1 MSFFCIYVEFIQ
13 KQSEDLGAITLGKW
27 HLSGR
32 KQGRYLCI
40 KVEKEGKP
48 IWHSVCQ
55 CVMKISAV
63 SIWSLVPPGPTENST
78 DYFILEV
85 GETFISLQPLFAEDY
100 FWGCLISTLVSCISN
115 WSGNSVSSQGQKD
128 LGCHNKVSCTNQR
141 CAEGKWCRRA
151 SELPSTDSLLGDGNG
166 RKLGKSVPEKSSS
179 LRKVD
184 LQMEALSWPLRQ
196 SPFQCC
202 IGPRLDNFPTDRW
215 REPNSHPEYVS

>member
-1 MSFFCIYVEFIQ
+1 M
-13 KQSEDLGAITLGKW
+13 A
-27 HLSGR
+27 
-32 KQGRYLCI
+32 
-40 KVEKEGKP
+40 
-48 IWHSVCQ
+48 Q
-55 CVMKISAV
+55 CVSLCHEDFCA
-63 SIWSLVPPGPTENST
+63 SIWSLVPLGPTENFT

-128 LGCHNKVSCTNQR
+128 LGCHKKVSCTNQR

-166 RKLGKSVPEKSSS
+166 RKLGKSVPEKSCS

-184 LQMEALSWPLRQ
+184 LQMETLSWPLRQ
-196 SPFQCC
+196 SPFLLQP
-202 IGPRLDNFPTDRW
+202 ISVLHMPKTWQLPYW
-215 REPNSHPEYVS
+215 